1 MLCCLLFWGDKS
13 HFRDRNSCW
22 GKSAPKVQLSTASS
36 WAWEVFSPNPETPE
50 NFPAHWQGFCFGC
63 FFPHLSFLLPCQI
76 SLVVEES
83 LRLDCFCCSEPL
95 TERLVGAFTS
105 CSQGNILGAT
115 LCFAS
120 MVQTVQLLINEKTVW
135 GRLADRKI
143 AGEQWSHRSIYL
155 FIFLEWCN
163 S

>member
-1 MLCCLLFWGDKS
+1 MAGSSSTEVTPVLGCCVVCCSEGINHTSGTGTHAEGSLQQRF
-13 HFRDRNSCW
+13 
-22 GKSAPKVQLSTASS
+22 SS
-36 WAWEVFSPNPETPE
+36 QQRQAEHGRLFSPNPETPE

-83 LRLDCFCCSEPL
+83 LRLDCLCCSEPL

-120 MVQTVQLLINEKTVW
+120 MVQTVQLLINETTV
-135 GRLADRKI
+135 
-143 AGEQWSHRSIYL
+143 
-155 FIFLEWCN
+155 
-163 S
+163 